1 MEQDCAFELGQQV
14 VVDGVVVGDDV
25 VVVGGGVVGGGGCC
39 GGGGGGCCD
48 VVFGLLQLHFVV
60 HVSNSLLFTHCMQQQ
75 FKQES
80 RNQRNKNKIEKQK
93 NA

>member
-14 VVDGVVVGDDV
+14 VDGVVGGDDV
-25 VVVGGGVVGGGGCC
+25 GVVGGGCC

-60 HVSNSLLFTHCMQQQ
+60 QVSNKFVIHILHATA
-75 FKQES
+75 
-80 RNQRNKNKIEKQK
+80 I
-93 NA
+93 

>member
-14 VVDGVVVGDDV
+14 VDGVGGGDDV
-25 VVVGGGVVGGGGCC
+25 VGVVVVGGCC

-48 VVFGLLQLHFVV
+48 VVFVLLQLQFLVQF
-60 HVSNSLLFTHCMQQQ
+60 NNLLFTFCMQQQ

-80 RNQRNKNKIEKQK
+80 KKTKEKKIKKKKHINNYEFI
-93 NA
+93 N